1 MSAWDLNVIFHL
13 YCLSACVVCAPV
25 CLQTHS
31 SLITVY
37 ALSFAFDVSV
47 NKLLCLC
54 LSTTGL
60 TNWLVVTTNR
70 QQSPHHRLV
79 PQRGKHHSNAIGW
92 SRPQP
97 TLPQRLPPQSAVV
110 METAVTTREP
120 HTPGVWRALRPGGS
134 REWSVQVKQWYS
146 ERCIRWRGEE
156 KGQKYSA
163 QRERGSIDELQAAVK
178 EKKSQMS
185 SD

>member
-1 MSAWDLNVIFHL
+1 MYVF
-13 YCLSACVVCAPV
+13 CAPV
-25 CLQTHS
+25 CVKTHS

-79 PQRGKHHSNAIGW
+79 PQRGKHHSHAIGR
-92 SRPQP
+92 SHPYP

-110 METAVTTREP
+110 METAVTTWEP

-134 REWSVQVKQWYS
+134 WEWSVQVKQWYS
-146 ERCIRWRGEE
+146 ERCIRWRGEFKTRVEE
-156 KGQKYSA
+156 KGIEVQCTKRKRKHWWITSSCK
-163 QRERGSIDELQAAVK
+163 GK
-178 EKKSQMS
+178 ESEMS